1 MDELLSIK
9 GLSVAAGGVTLFS
22 GLDLRLGTGEMVAV
36 CGPSGS
42 GKTSMLRAI
51 AGLSDPAEGTVLLR
65 GSTPDETGW
74 PEYRRSVLFMDQ
86 RPVLLQG
93 TVRTNLSLPFAYAV
107 NSEREFPEEEAA
119 ALLETFGVSSA
130 RMDQEARSLSQGQ
143 QQRVCLVRAFL
154 VRPEVLLLDEPT
166 SALDQDAISS
176 VETAL
181 VEETRKR
188 GLSALVVTHDKAQAE
203 RLCDRILNLS
213 DYGASGEGR

>member
-1 MDELLSIK
+1 MDELLSIN

-22 GLDLRLGTGEMVAV
+22 GLDLKLGSGEMVAV

-42 GKTSMLRAI
+42 GKTSMLRAV
-51 AGLSDPAEGTVLLR
+51 AGLSDPVGGTVLLR
-65 GSTPDETGW
+65 GRTPGETGW
-74 PEYRRSVLFMDQ
+74 PLYRRSVLFMDQ
-86 RPVLLQG
+86 RPVLIQG
-93 TVRTNLSLPFAYAV
+93 TVRDNLSLPFSYAA
-107 NSEREFPEEEAA
+107 NSEMEFPEDEAA

-154 VRPEVLLLDEPT
+154 IRPEVLLLDEPT
-166 SALDQDAISS
+166 SALDRDAVRS
-176 VETAL
+176 VETTL
-181 VEETRKR
+181 VEETRRR
-188 GLSALVVTHDKAQAE
+188 GLAALVVTHDSAQAE

>member
-22 GLDLRLGTGEMVAV
+22 GLDLRLATGEMVAV

-42 GKTSMLRAI
+42 GKTTMLRAV

-65 GSTPDETGW
+65 GRTQDDIGW

-93 TVRTNLSLPFAYAV
+93 TVRSNLSLPFTYAV
-107 NSEREFPEEEAA
+107 NRERAFPEEEAA

-176 VETAL
+176 VETTL

-188 GLSALVVTHDKAQAE
+188 GLSALVVTHDRAQAE